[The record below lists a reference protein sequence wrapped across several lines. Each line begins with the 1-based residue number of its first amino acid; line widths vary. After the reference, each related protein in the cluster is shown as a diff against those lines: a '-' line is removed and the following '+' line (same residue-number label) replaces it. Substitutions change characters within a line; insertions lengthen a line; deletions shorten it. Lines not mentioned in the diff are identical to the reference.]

1 MKINSLKPRPEIS
14 NKPKLQKVYTQ
25 FEKLIDELRTIAL
38 PEKITVFINASIDEL
53 NLISNEKLRSQTKKK
68 QSKIISLIEKELKIV
83 PINHYRNTWMAI
95 GMSAFGV
102 PLGVALGASL
112 GNMGLI
118 AIGLPIGMAIGLSV
132 GTSMDKKAQEEGRQ
146 LNMEVKF

>member
-14 NKPKLQKVYTQ
+14 NKPKLQKVYAQ
-25 FEKLIDELRTIAL
+25 FEKLIDELKAIAL

-68 QSKIISLIEKELKIV
+68 QSKIITLIEKELKIV

-112 GNMGLI
+112 GNMGLL

>member
-25 FEKLIDELRTIAL
+25 FEKLIDELRIIVL

-83 PINHYRNTWMAI
+83 PINHYRNIWMAI

-112 GNMGLI
+112 GNMGFI

>member
-25 FEKLIDELRTIAL
+25 FEKLIDELKAIAL

-68 QSKIISLIEKELKIV
+68 QSKIITLIEKELKIV

-112 GNMGLI
+112 GNMGFI
-118 AIGLPIGMAIGLSV
+118 AIGIPIGMAIGLSV

>member
-25 FEKLIDELRTIAL
+25 FEKLIDELKAIAL

-53 NLISNEKLRSQTKKK
+53 NLISHEKLRGQTKKK
-68 QSKIISLIEKELKIV
+68 QSKIITLIEKELKIV

-112 GNMGLI
+112 GNMGFI
-118 AIGLPIGMAIGLSV
+118 AIGIPIGMAIGLSV

>member
-25 FEKLIDELRTIAL
+25 FEKLIDELRIIVL

-95 GMSAFGV
+95 GMSAFGI

-112 GNMGLI
+112 GNMGFI

>member
-25 FEKLIDELRTIAL
+25 FEKLIDELKAIAL

-53 NLISNEKLRSQTKKK
+53 NLISHEKLRSQTKKK
-68 QSKIISLIEKELKIV
+68 QSKIITLIEKELKIV

-95 GMSAFGV
+95 GMSAFGI

-112 GNMGLI
+112 GNMGFI
-118 AIGLPIGMAIGLSV
+118 AIGIPIGMAIGLSV

>member
-25 FEKLIDELRTIAL
+25 FEKLIDELKSIAL

-53 NLISNEKLRSQTKKK
+53 NLISHEKLRSQTKKK
-68 QSKIISLIEKELKIV
+68 QSKIITLIEKELKIV
-83 PINHYRNTWMAI
+83 PINYYRNTWMAI
-95 GMSAFGV
+95 GMSAFGI

-112 GNMGLI
+112 GNMGFI
-118 AIGLPIGMAIGLSV
+118 AIGIPIGMAIGLSV

>member
-25 FEKLIDELRTIAL
+25 FEKLIDELKAIAL

-53 NLISNEKLRSQTKKK
+53 NLISHEKLRSQTKKK
-68 QSKIISLIEKELKIV
+68 QSKIITLIEKELKIV

-95 GMSAFGV
+95 GMSAFGI

-112 GNMGLI
+112 GNMGFI

>member
-25 FEKLIDELRTIAL
+25 FEKLIDELRIIVL

-112 GNMGLI
+112 GNMGFI

>member
-25 FEKLIDELRTIAL
+25 FEKLIDELKAIAL

-53 NLISNEKLRSQTKKK
+53 NLISHEKLRSQTKKK
-68 QSKIISLIEKELKIV
+68 QSKIITLIEKELKIV

-112 GNMGLI
+112 GNMGFI

>member
-25 FEKLIDELRTIAL
+25 FEKLIDELKAIAL

-53 NLISNEKLRSQTKKK
+53 NLISHEKLRSQTKKK
-68 QSKIISLIEKELKIV
+68 QSKIITLIEKELKIV

-112 GNMGLI
+112 GNMGFI
-118 AIGLPIGMAIGLSV
+118 AIGIPIGMAIGLSV

>member
-25 FEKLIDELRTIAL
+25 FEKLIDELRIIVL

-68 QSKIISLIEKELKIV
+68 QSKIITLIEKELKIV

-112 GNMGLI
+112 GNMGFI

>member
-14 NKPKLQKVYTQ
+14 NKPKLQKVYAQ
-25 FEKLIDELRTIAL
+25 FEKLIDELRNIAL

-68 QSKIISLIEKELKIV
+68 QSKIITLIEKELKIV

-112 GNMGLI
+112 GNMGLL

>member
-25 FEKLIDELRTIAL
+25 FEKLIDELKSIAL

-83 PINHYRNTWMAI
+83 PINHYRNIWMAI

-112 GNMGLI
+112 GNMGFI